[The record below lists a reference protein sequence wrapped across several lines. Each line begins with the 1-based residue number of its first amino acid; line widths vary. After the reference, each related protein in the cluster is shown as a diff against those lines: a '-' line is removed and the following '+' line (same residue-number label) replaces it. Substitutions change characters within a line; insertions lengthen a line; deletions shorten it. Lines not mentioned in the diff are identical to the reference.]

1 MFVNFLGFLAFREI
15 EPCLTLYNKLTSS
28 NPELIP
34 DVIMFDG
41 NGILHPRGLGLAS
54 HFGAVQNV
62 CTIGVAKN
70 LYQMNNIVRDDIHTS
85 KIHSLQ
91 EPGDH
96 ILIENTEGHIL
107 GAVRKRY
114 LLP

>member
-1 MFVNFLGFLAFREI
+1 MAFREV
-15 EPCLTLYNKLTSS
+15 EPCLTLYKKLTSS

-34 DVIMFDG
+34 DVLMFDG

-54 HFGAVQNV
+54 HFGVMQDV

-70 LYQMNNIVRDDIHTS
+70 LYQMDNIVRDDIHTS
-85 KIHSLQ
+85 KIHSLK

-96 ILIENTEGHIL
+96 FFIEDPEGHVL
-107 GAVRKRY
+107 GAVRQ
-114 LLP
+114 